1 MGITL
6 PPDLDPVLVVL
17 LLGVTTDYTVF
28 FLDGMRAQ
36 VAGGGPRIR
45 AARLATAECAPRTR
59 AAGVLGAAPAAPLVV
74 ARTKLL
80 SAFGPGL
87 ALTVLPA
94 MAVSMTLGPA
104 LMAIFGGLLFRPV
117 PRWLRRQGV
126 TRREGGGR
134 GPSRSPGRWKLRTRA
149 DRLRPARPV
158 ALLIA
163 AAGTAGLI
171 VAAWNAHAI

>member
-1 MGITL
+1 MGVTL

-28 FLDGMRAQ
+28 FLDGMRARL
-36 VAGGGPRIR
+36 AGGVPRVR
-45 AARLATAECAPRTR
+45 AARLATAEFAPIIL
-59 AAGVLGAAPAAPLVV
+59 AAGVIVAAAAASLAV

-87 ALTVLPA
+87 ALTVLTA

-126 TRREGGGR
+126 SRREGGGR
-134 GPSRSPGRWKLRTRA
+134 EA
-149 DRLRPARPV
+149 ARPRSR
-158 ALLIA
+158 
-163 AAGTAGLI
+163 
-171 VAAWNAHAI
+171 WNLRRGRPGSPRRGPWRC

>member
-1 MGITL
+1 MVAT
-6 PPDLDPVLVVL
+6 PRWHSRVPDPVSAQPPRIAASIPTTPDSAALVVL

-36 VAGGGPRIR
+36 VAGGVPRIR
-45 AARLATAECAPRTR
+45 AARLATAEFAPIIL
-59 AAGVLGAAPAAPLVV
+59 AAGVIVAAAAASLVV

-87 ALTVLPA
+87 ALTVLTA

-126 TRREGGGR
+126 SRREGGGR
-134 GPSRSPGRWKLRTRA
+134 EPTRRTWAGRRA
-149 DRLRPARPV
+149 WVP
-158 ALLIA
+158 
-163 AAGTAGLI
+163 
-171 VAAWNAHAI
+171 